1 MFHSQPHG
9 ETPKVLVAN
18 RGEIAIRIARAVSDL
33 GWRSVMVCAADDM
46 ASLHRLR
53 GDAVV
58 LLAQEG
64 AKAYLDQAALV
75 EAAREHGCTLVHPGY
90 GFLSENDEFAALCE
104 ASGLVFAGPSPAALA
119 LLGDKARSRLVAAEI
134 GIDTPR
140 GTDVLDSAEAACAF
154 MRDVGGP
161 ILLKAVAGG
170 GGRGIR
176 IVRHAQD
183 LAEAFE
189 RCRSE
194 ARASFGDERVY
205 AEELIV
211 GARHVEVQLVGDGAS
226 FLALGEREC
235 SLQRRQQKIVEFAP
249 APGLDPATRARLHQ
263 AAVKLAGHV
272 RLSSLATA
280 EFLVVPGQDGD
291 RILFMEVNPRLQVE
305 HTVTEEVTGIDIV
318 QLQLRLAAGEKLG
331 ALIAGPV
338 EQRGMAVQLRVNA
351 ERMRPD
357 GSATPSIGTIARLN
371 LPSGPGVR
379 VDTAA
384 YAGFTNGVSFN
395 SLLAKVI
402 VHSPQDDYGA
412 LLRKAQRALSETDI
426 AGIQTNLGFL
436 RNLLRHP
443 EVEAGKLDIAFVD
456 RHVGEFLA
464 EDAAAAERH
473 FQPPD
478 GVAAGRPDDAVVA
491 PSGTLAVVSPNDCRL
506 IELHVAEGD
515 AVEPGQL
522 IAVTEAMK
530 MEVTLLAEF
539 GGTVAGI
546 AATVGKALS
555 EGSPVVFIRPD
566 GSRRDAAGDA
576 RPVDLDLVRDDL
588 ARTLAA
594 HERLL
599 DAARP
604 DAVARRHAKGMRTAR
619 ENVADL
625 CDDGSFLEVGGL
637 ALAAQRGRR
646 AMDDLRRLSPADGLV
661 TGTGTVNA
669 ALFGPHATRCA
680 VLAYD
685 YTVFAGTQGVM
696 SHTKKHRILHLARKN
711 RLPVVLFAE
720 GGGGRPG
727 DTDDHGQLKLYNP
740 TFWQFARLNGEVPV
754 VAVVAGRCFAGNAA
768 LAACADIVVA
778 TRNASL
784 GMGGPAMI
792 EGGGLGVVAAED
804 VGPVSMQAPNGVLDL
819 VVDDEA
825 AAVVATK
832 KILSYIQGPLP
843 EWECADQRLLRH
855 VVPEEPRRL
864 YDMREA
870 ISLLADE
877 GSVLELRRDFGTG
890 VITAFIRV
898 EGRPLAL
905 LANNPAHL
913 SGAINNDAAAKAAGF
928 CRLAERFGLPLLK
941 LCDTPGFMVGP
952 QAEREGLVR
961 QAGEMFVSGAKLTV
975 PQFTIIVRKA
985 YGLGALAMVGGNS
998 HDQEFC
1004 VSWPT
1009 GHFGKMG
1016 LEGQVKLGFRK
1027 ELEQIADA
1035 DEREAQLRKRV
1046 AELHR
1051 HGDPLNAAS
1060 YVTID
1065 DVIDPVQSRAWIVAG
1080 LSLAHRRLGPGQ
1092 ASGRDRDGDL

>member
-1 MFHSQPHG
+1 MFQG
-9 ETPKVLVAN
+9 RLQEEAPKVLIAN

-33 GWRSVMVCAADDM
+33 GWHSVMVCAADDM
-46 ASLHRLR
+46 ESLHRLR

-58 LLAQEG
+58 ILDERG
-64 AKAYLDQAALV
+64 SKAYLNQAAIVQAAL
-75 EAAREHGCTLVHPGY
+75 ENDCSLVHPGY
-90 GFLSENDEFAALCE
+90 GFLSENAEFAELCKS
-104 ASGLVFAGPSPAALA
+104 SGLIFAGPEPDALA
-119 LLGDKARSRLVAAEI
+119 LLGDKARSRLVASEVGAE
-134 GIDTPR
+134 TPR
-140 GTDVLDSAEAACAF
+140 GTNILGSHEAALAF
-154 MRDVGGP
+154 MRDVSGP
-161 ILLKAVAGG
+161 IILKAVAGG

-176 IVRHAQD
+176 IVRREND

-194 ARASFGDERVY
+194 ARVSFGDDRVY
-205 AEELIV
+205 AEELV
-211 GARHVEVQLVGDGAS
+211 EGARHVEVQLVGDGAA
-226 FLALGEREC
+226 FLALGDREC

-249 APGLDPATRARLHQ
+249 APGLDPDTRSRLHD
-263 AAVKLAGHV
+263 AAVSIARHV

-280 EFLVVPGQDGD
+280 EFLVAPGQDGD

-318 QLQLRLAAGEKLG
+318 QLQLRLAAGEKLDT
-331 ALIAGPV
+331 LISRPL
-338 EQRGMAVQLRVNA
+338 EQRGMAVQLRVNT

-357 GSATPSIGTIARLN
+357 GSAAPAIGIIARLN

-379 VDTAA
+379 VDTSA
-384 YAGFTNGVSFN
+384 YAGYRNSVSFD

-402 VHSPQDDYGA
+402 VHSAEDDYGA
-412 LLRKAQRALSETDI
+412 LMRKAQRALYETDI
-426 AGIQTNLGFL
+426 AGIDTNLGFL

-443 EVEAGKLDIAFVD
+443 DVQAGTLDIAFVD
-456 RHVGEFLA
+456 RNVGEFLA
-464 EDAAAAERH
+464 DAPLSGDRH
-473 FQPPD
+473 FQLPGAPD
-478 GVAAGRPDDAVVA
+478 TSHPREEIAAPE
-491 PSGTLAVVSPNDCRL
+491 GTLAVVSPNDCRL
-506 IELHVAEGD
+506 IELNVSEGD
-515 AVEPGQL
+515 TVEPGQL
-522 IAVTEAMK
+522 VAVTEAMK
-530 MEVTLLAEF
+530 MEVTLSAEF
-539 GGTVAGI
+539 GGVVAKV
-546 AATVGKALS
+546 AARVGQALS
-555 EGSPVVFIRPD
+555 EGSPLVFIQPD
-566 GSRRDAAGDA
+566 GSRRTDE
-576 RPVDLDLVRDDL
+576 RNTRSIDLDFVRDDL

-594 HERLL
+594 HERLH
-599 DAARP
+599 DSHRP
-604 DAVARRHAKGMRTAR
+604 DAIKRRHDEGLRTAR
-619 ENVADL
+619 ENVDDL
-625 CDDGSFLEVGGL
+625 CDENSFFELGGL
-637 ALAAQRGRR
+637 AIAAQRGRR
-646 AMDDLRRLSPADGLV
+646 SMEDLQRLSPADGLI
-661 TGTGTVNA
+661 TGTGTINA
-669 ALFGPHATRCA
+669 SLFGTQSTRCA

-696 SHTKKHRILHLARKN
+696 AHTKKHRILHLARKN

-740 TFWQFARLNGEVPV
+740 TFWQFARLNGEVPII
-754 VAVVAGRCFAGNAA
+754 AVVSGRCFAGNAA
-768 LAACADIVVA
+768 LAACADLVIA

-792 EGGGLGVVAAED
+792 EGGGLGIVTAED

-825 AAVVATK
+825 AAVAATK
-832 KILSYIQGPLP
+832 KILSYIQGELP
-843 EWECADQRLLRH
+843 SWDCADQRLLRH
-855 VVPEEPRRL
+855 AVPEEPRRM
-864 YDMREA
+864 YDMREI
-870 ISLLADE
+870 ISLLADA
-877 GSVLELRRDFGTG
+877 GSLLELRRDFGAG
-890 VITAFIRV
+890 IITALIRV

-913 SGAINNDAAAKAAGF
+913 SGAIDNDGAAKAASF
-928 CRLAERFGLPLLK
+928 CKLAETLGLPLLK

-961 QAGEMFVSGAKLTV
+961 QAGEMFVSGARLTV

-1016 LEGQVKLGFRK
+1016 LEGQVKLGFKK
-1027 ELEQIADA
+1027 ELEQIQDPQ
-1035 DEREAQLRKRV
+1035 EREAQLRKRV
-1046 AELHR
+1046 ADLHE

-1065 DVIDPVQSRAWIVAG
+1065 DVIDPKESRVWILAG
-1080 LSLAHRRLGPGQ
+1080 LSVAHRRLGRSDFG
-1092 ASGRDRDGDL
+1092 GGDADV